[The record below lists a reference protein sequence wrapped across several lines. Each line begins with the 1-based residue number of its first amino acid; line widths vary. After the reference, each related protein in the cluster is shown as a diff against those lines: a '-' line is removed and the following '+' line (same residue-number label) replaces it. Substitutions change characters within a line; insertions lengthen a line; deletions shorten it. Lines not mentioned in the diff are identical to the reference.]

1 MKVVRTFLKH
11 FGSGSIILESYI
23 YHCSEELIWWL
34 IFGEIHRR
42 EERRGQDPLLDL
54 HIYRQFEY
62 WRSRAPFYDFVF
74 FCCFSYNLS
83 PILSWGINC
92 LKIYDRLFL
101 LEVLVGHKKLLCHL
115 SRSPNV
121 MHRARAQK
129 RRNLSMKQKWCEW
142 NCFCKSC
149 STLDLNVGK
158 VDVYWVIVFI

>member
-1 MKVVRTFLKH
+1 MV
-11 FGSGSIILESYI
+11 SYI
-23 YHCSEELIWWL
+23 SHYSKELIWRH
-34 IFGEIHRR
+34 ISGGNK
-42 EERRGQDPLLDL
+42 RGKGQNPLLDL
-54 HIYRQFEY
+54 HVYRQFEY

-121 MHRARAQK
+121 MHRASTEAQK
-129 RRNLSMKQKWCEW
+129 PIHETNNVNEFVFANLAVLW
-142 NCFCKSC
+142 
-149 STLDLNVGK
+149 
-158 VDVYWVIVFI
+158 I